1 MIALRRETHRPRHGT
16 RSGGRPL
23 YAVGDVHGC
32 YDLLRALLAEINRD
46 AAERYPNIT
55 PMLVMCGDYVDR
67 GPDSA
72 KVLTALTWLLRSGAV
87 DVTLLE
93 GNHEAMLRMF
103 IDQPAAHARW
113 LSFGGA
119 ATLQS
124 YGVNVPDGNPDEA
137 TATML
142 RDRLLD
148 AMPASHSRLLD
159 CLEPMV
165 ITGDYAFVHAG
176 VQPGVPLAAQRR
188 EDLLWIRGEFLDHL
202 DPSAAVI
209 VHGHTW
215 KDDRATVLP
224 HRIGIDTGA
233 YETGVLTA
241 LRIEDETVEVIQA
254 VDESRGQ

>member
-1 MIALRRETHRPRHGT
+1 MIAFRRETHAPRRGA

-32 YDLLRALLAEINRD
+32 YDLLRALLAEIGRD
-46 AAERYPNIT
+46 AAERNPDVT
-55 PMLVMCGDYVDR
+55 PVLVMCGDYVDR

-72 KVLTALTWLLRSGAV
+72 KVLTALTWLSRSRAV

-103 IDQPAAHARW
+103 IDQPAAYSRW

-119 ATLQS
+119 ETLES
-124 YGVNVPDGNPDEA
+124 YGVNVPDGDPDNA
-137 TATML
+137 TLTML

-148 AMPASHSRLLD
+148 AMPTSHYRLLD
-159 CLEPMV
+159 RLEPMV

-176 VQPGVPLAAQRR
+176 VKPGVALAAQHR

-215 KDDRATVLP
+215 DNDHATVLP

-233 YETGVLTA
+233 YKTGVLTA
-241 LRIEDETVEVIQA
+241 LRIEDDAIDVIQA
-254 VDESRGQ
+254 VDEKIG